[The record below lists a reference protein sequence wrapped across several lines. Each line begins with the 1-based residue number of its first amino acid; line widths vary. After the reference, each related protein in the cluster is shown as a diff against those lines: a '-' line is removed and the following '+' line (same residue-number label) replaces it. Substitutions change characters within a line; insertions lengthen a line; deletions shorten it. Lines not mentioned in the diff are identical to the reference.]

1 MNDRRIT
8 TKTEHEPDNRLK
20 HIAGLVKK
28 LTFAEMNELAKL
40 IHEDV
45 DVSDKRVVPY
55 GLLKIADRIL
65 ETKTGIS
72 L

>member
-1 MNDRRIT
+1 VNDRRIT
-8 TKTEHEPDNRLK
+8 KTENEREDNRLK
-20 HIAGLVKK
+20 HIAGLIQK
-28 LTFAEMNELAKL
+28 LTFAEMNELARL

-45 DVSDKRVVPY
+45 DVSDRRIVPF
-55 GLLKIADRIL
+55 GLLKIAGRIL